1 LGPSRNGHGRLLV
14 RRIGPDDATWD
25 HPTFS
30 KDRQRLLEGNVAAGL
45 LSAVL
50 SQLRVTGLVSTD
62 HFSIDGTL
70 I

>member
-1 LGPSRNGHGRLLV
+1 VLEFDLLF
-14 RRIGPDDATWD
+14 RAGLSDRPDDATWD

-30 KDRQRLLEGNVAAGL
+30 KDRQPLLEGNFAAGL

-62 HFSIDGTL
+62 HF
-70 I
+70 